1 MLYKEWLWGILV
13 FMKVIGLLFLKYLKY
28 KIYRSVLVLKCIFVW
43 IKVLIVKK
51 KKDIN
56 IDILFI

>member
-13 FMKVIGLLFLKYLKY
+13 FMKVIRLLFLKYLKY